1 VFIGR
6 VIETLL
12 RLVMLFQ
19 FRSPL
24 SFTAGDAVRRDFS
37 TPIRVRVFARQR
49 GPRPDQGN
57 SFFCP

>member
-1 VFIGR
+1 VLISR
-6 VIETLL
+6 IIETLL

-24 SFTAGDAVRRDFS
+24 SFTAGDAIRRNFPA
-37 TPIRVRVFARQR
+37 PIRVRVFARRR
-49 GPRPDQGN
+49 GPCPDQGN